1 MSYPSDGLQL
11 FGPALPA
18 PFVEHELKGLLTKR
32 KLLPKSTGKDA
43 KALEERWQVVRRK
56 LGMLGEHGLGVRVR
70 NHVLEPLLPLLGY
83 SEIAAQ
89 ETVRTREGDEDG
101 GLLLKAEKSALRAW
115 CWPIGTDLDA
125 PSKRG
130 HAFRFSPARVAQRV
144 LLAKGERFGLLT
156 DGSELRFLLC
166 DPARPESQ
174 MVFRLDAGRGGWRS
188 FKDPPESFQLF
199 LALARPEGLAALPEL
214 IEQARLHQSRVT
226 KELRKQAREAI
237 EGFLQ
242 GLIDHPRNADVLAG
256 ITDKDALARDL
267 WREGLA
273 VVYRLLFIL
282 KLETAQDPAR
292 SFSFASTSA
301 WRNTYSPSTALAP
314 VVRAVL
320 EGGETGGMLEGGLRA
335 LFRMF
340 SRPAGLRSSELRVS
354 PLGGMLFGAEETR
367 TVDGLAWGEQ
377 AVAALLDRLLW
388 TGGKGGRER
397 VHYGPLDVEDLG
409 RVYEALLELEP
420 GIATEPMCRLRRAK
434 LEVVVPAAQGEPY
447 RAKESKAD
455 DESQDAEEENDEAE
469 DEAPKKGNKAT
480 VQWIEAIPPGRFF
493 LRVGLGRKASGSYY
507 TPHAFVRFL
516 VQETLGPLVLE
527 RSPVDDPQPLRLL
540 ELKVLDPAMGSGHFL
555 VEACRFLADKLYE
568 ACRSCDERAS
578 EAEVQAEK
586 AKPAENR
593 DELLARAKALR
604 ERIQALPDP
613 NDELLDYLPS
623 RAPEGEEA
631 GLSQRKAEAL
641 CRRLVAV
648 HCLYGVDKNRLAVEL
663 AKLTL
668 WLESYAE
675 GLPLTF
681 LDHRLVQG
689 DSLTGPF
696 FDQMLT
702 FPGSSEP
709 LEGPF
714 AQDLRGALT
723 GRLQPILE
731 QVRALESTVGK
742 DVADL
747 ERKRAAKVRLDAEL
761 QPFITLARVWAG
773 GVMLG
778 EHGCDDLAYER
789 LARSVAAGAAVCVG
803 ADPDC
808 SCSALAHEKL
818 TEAAV
823 ACIATDPSWARMHE
837 AGALAAPFDLLFAE
851 VFATKSG
858 KARGGFDVV
867 LGNPPWDKLNFERK
881 ELIGSILIAVLEATR
896 RLDWE
901 EMAEQHLDA
910 HPELRNVV
918 AAAANNQRFLTNSLD
933 RSYDHTQGRSPGVKA
948 PGAKDLYNFFV
959 ERSVSLI
966 NDAGRIGLITGG
978 GLLKNTAA
986 SGIRRLLALERSLA
1000 HLHQFVNT
1008 KRLFADLPDI
1018 VEFCALVSEQYA
1030 HGAETLLT
1038 IDADHVEGVLVDNE
1052 NKRVLLQPKAPHFY
1066 LTPGGSGSSP
1076 TSDLAAPSARAQSF
1090 LTARTLIEAEVGPIR
1105 QELNKSSEDG
1115 SYAALSSIAAGEHDA
1130 RRWQTVLEVAR
1141 KGYLPL
1147 RGSRSFRVLDPNP
1160 LGLGGKRAAEV
1171 SLVVRIADEKP
1182 SKLLDR
1188 CRYYRF
1194 AIRRHVGSTRTNERI
1209 LVPCVLAPGFFGSDQ
1224 LMVEVTPWKY
1234 PNSNRLALAGVLSS
1248 YCAEAPMR
1256 KFVGSMISLAILEQS
1271 HLSPLNIDT
1280 RKFLAHAVLRLIA
1293 VDDGYSQLWSE
1304 QFGTGRWSENSPT
1317 WSWPVLSGEAER
1329 WRVRAQIDAVVAHS
1343 LGISAANYE
1352 NILSGFVYGSFP
1364 AAPQLCLAAFAEFEA
1379 LGPAAF
1385 FARSDPYWDVPLVA
1399 ALPAPAPELKVLANG
1414 SD

>member
-1 MSYPSDGLQL
+1 MSYPSDGVQL

-32 KLLPKSTGKDA
+32 KLLPKTTGKDA
-43 KALEERWQVVRRK
+43 KALEERWQVLRRK

-70 NHVLEPLLPLLGY
+70 NHVLEPLLPLLAY
-83 SEIAAQ
+83 SEIEAQ
-89 ETVRTREGDEDG
+89 ESVRTREGDEDG
-101 GLLLKAEKSALRAW
+101 GLLLKAEKATLRSW
-115 CWPIGTDLDA
+115 CWPVGTDLDA

-144 LLAKGERFGLLT
+144 LLAKGERFGLVT

-166 DPARPESQ
+166 DPARPDSQ

-242 GLIDHPRNADVLAG
+242 GLLDHPRNAEVLAG
-256 ITDKDALARDL
+256 DPDKDALARDL

-340 SRPAGLRSSELRVS
+340 SRPEGLRSSELRVS

-367 TVDGLAWGEQ
+367 TIDGLEWGEQ

-447 RAKESKAD
+447 RAKVSKAGE
-455 DESQDAEEENDEAE
+455 DEDEDAEEESEEAE
-469 DEAPKKGNKAT
+469 DDAPKRGAKAT

-516 VQETLGPLVLE
+516 VQETLGPLVVE
-527 RSPVDDPQPLRLL
+527 RSPIDDPQPTRLL

-578 EAEVQAEK
+578 EAEAQAEK
-586 AKPAENR
+586 AKPPEKR
-593 DELLARAKALR
+593 DELRARANALR
-604 ERIQALPDP
+604 ERVQALPDP
-613 NDELLDYLPS
+613 NDELMDYLPS

-641 CRRLVAV
+641 CRRMVAV

-689 DSLTGPF
+689 DSLAGPF
-696 FDQMLT
+696 FEQMLT
-702 FPGSSEP
+702 LPASGDP
-709 LEGPF
+709 LQGPF

-723 GRLQPILE
+723 DRLQPILE

-747 ERKRAAKVRLDAEL
+747 ERKRGAKARLDAEL

-778 EHGCDDLAYER
+778 DRGCDDFAYEQ
-789 LARSVAAGAAVCVG
+789 LAR
-803 ADPDC
+803 
-808 SCSALAHEKL
+808 
-818 TEAAV
+818 AV
-823 ACIATDPSWARMHE
+823 ADGGTVDAATDPAWARMYE
-837 AGALAAPFDLLFAE
+837 TGALAAPYDLWFAE
-851 VFATKSG
+851 VFAPRAGATE
-858 KARGGFDVV
+858 RGGFNVV
-867 LGNPPWDKLNFERK
+867 LGNPPWDAIQFKSKEFLAGFDLDVLSAPTKRER
-881 ELIGSILIAVLEATR
+881 EAI
-896 RLDWE
+896 E
-901 EMAEQHLDA
+901 
-910 HPELRNVV
+910 
-918 AAAANNQRFLTNSLD
+918 
-933 RSYDHTQGRSPGVKA
+933 
-948 PGAKDLYNFFV
+948 
-959 ERSVSLI
+959 
-966 NDAGRIGLITGG
+966 
-978 GLLKNTAA
+978 
-986 SGIRRLLALERSLA
+986 RRLLADSTVASEFETAQESFEQQKRANDRLYEFQKVTIDGDLAGRQLDQFRVFMERSAQLA
-1000 HLHQFVNT
+1000 GPEGFVGLVVPSAFHANAGAAGVRQVYLNRMAIKACYSFENKKQLFDIHRSFKFAVVVAQRSADGTKEFPCGFYLHDLEWLFSETRSPAPLRIQREQVERTGGAFLTLVEARDQAFMNVLDKLYSQPLSMGQWWAEKRIVPNTSELPMLGSPTFQPAGDVDPRLARGIEVAHRRKVVPLHEGKTFHQFDDLWETCPRYLVHVASLGPYRERWSRLARHYRLTYRAISRATDERTGIAAILPPGTVCSRKGASDINAGNHPAWVSLVGAAVFNSFSIDFCLRATVQTDVSLFIT
-1008 KRLFADLPDI
+1008 KRLPFPTLSPEASRFLAHQALRLCAKHEGFGDLWHDQLKERWDEETPRWTWPVLGSLEARWQTRVAMEAVVADAFSLSRAEFKLILDSFSHKEWPSSVTDSLAAFDELRADGVGVFVARHDPYHEVPLPDLNPTPKDLP
-1018 VEFCALVSEQYA
+1018 
-1030 HGAETLLT
+1030 
-1038 IDADHVEGVLVDNE
+1038 
-1052 NKRVLLQPKAPHFY
+1052 
-1066 LTPGGSGSSP
+1066 
-1076 TSDLAAPSARAQSF
+1076 F
-1090 LTARTLIEAEVGPIR
+1090 LEPASVEVGP
-1105 QELNKSSEDG
+1105 
-1115 SYAALSSIAAGEHDA
+1115 
-1130 RRWQTVLEVAR
+1130 
-1141 KGYLPL
+1141 
-1147 RGSRSFRVLDPNP
+1147 
-1160 LGLGGKRAAEV
+1160 
-1171 SLVVRIADEKP
+1171 
-1182 SKLLDR
+1182 
-1188 CRYYRF
+1188 
-1194 AIRRHVGSTRTNERI
+1194 
-1209 LVPCVLAPGFFGSDQ
+1209 
-1224 LMVEVTPWKY
+1224 
-1234 PNSNRLALAGVLSS
+1234 
-1248 YCAEAPMR
+1248 
-1256 KFVGSMISLAILEQS
+1256 
-1271 HLSPLNIDT
+1271 
-1280 RKFLAHAVLRLIA
+1280 
-1293 VDDGYSQLWSE
+1293 
-1304 QFGTGRWSENSPT
+1304 
-1317 WSWPVLSGEAER
+1317 
-1329 WRVRAQIDAVVAHS
+1329 
-1343 LGISAANYE
+1343 
-1352 NILSGFVYGSFP
+1352 
-1364 AAPQLCLAAFAEFEA
+1364 
-1379 LGPAAF
+1379 
-1385 FARSDPYWDVPLVA
+1385 
-1399 ALPAPAPELKVLANG
+1399 
-1414 SD
+1414 